1 MFVRL
6 IALQRKRGAVG
17 SKGNQ
22 QVREGLNKLGVCD
35 KTDNTKTSIDQ
46 SLTKLRKL
54 LARMEQ
60 GKVCSKHIDQWQPLA
75 SLT

>member
-1 MFVRL
+1 MVRL
-6 IALQRKRGAVG
+6 IALQRKRGAVR
-17 SKGNQ
+17 SKGNK
-22 QVREGLNKLGVCD
+22 RLGEYLNKLCVCD
-35 KTDNTKTSIDQ
+35 KTDNTKTSVDQ

-60 GKVCSKHIDQWQPLA
+60 GKLCSKHNDQWQPLA